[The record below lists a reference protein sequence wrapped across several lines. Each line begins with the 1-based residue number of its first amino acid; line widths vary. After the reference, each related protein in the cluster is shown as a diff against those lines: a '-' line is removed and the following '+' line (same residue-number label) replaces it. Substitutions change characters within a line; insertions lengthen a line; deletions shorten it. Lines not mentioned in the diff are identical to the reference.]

1 MKNINFFLILI
12 FVNLIFNSAVCFSAG
27 YLGIMN
33 GDISQEF
40 ATYDNQAQED
50 KELIDGNTFGLE
62 IGYFLTNSVAF
73 ELGFSDVQFKES
85 EVNGADFTYFS
96 DINGSFLNY
105 GFRWFLADFFNVRM
119 GVNRSEIKYNI
130 KTTGTLEV
138 DDKTKIESNQYYGFG
153 FGMTFQ
159 KMQAYYD
166 WVQYPNEDG
175 KNGSSQTVGLRL
187 FF

>member
-1 MKNINFFLILI
+1 MISI
-12 FVNLIFNSAVCFSAG
+12 FKASPSYAAG

-40 ATYDNQAQED
+40 DSYDNLAQED
-50 KELIDGNTFGLE
+50 KEVLEGNIFGLE

-73 ELGFSDVQFKES
+73 ELGFSDVQFREVD
-85 EVNGADFTYFS
+85 VNGADFTYFS
-96 DINGSFLNY
+96 DVNGSLLNY
-105 GFRWFLADFFNVRM
+105 GFRWFLADYFNIRM
-119 GVNRSEIKYNI
+119 GVIRSEIKYNT
-130 KTTGTLEV
+130 KTTGTLELN
-138 DDKTKIESNQYYGFG
+138 DETIIESNQYYGFG

-175 KNGSSQTVGLRL
+175 KNGSAQTIGLRL